1 MFINLFKNINFI
13 YLICFC
19 ALGVSC
25 NLKTNEKKSVNP
37 SQLNQNISDK
47 FNSNYQN
54 YNQKIVFINKLN
66 QKIANFNIAIA
77 DNSKKQITGLMY
89 LKSLPNNLG
98 MLFIKD
104 QPQIISM
111 WMKNTYISLDMI
123 FLDKD
128 FIITKIHHNAQ
139 PLSLEIISSNHQS
152 LAVLEINRGLA
163 KKFQLKI
170 GDSLKFIN

>member
-77 DNSKKQITGLMY
+77 DNSEKQATGLMY
-89 LKSLPNNLG
+89 LKSLPNNFG
-98 MLFIKD
+98 MLFPK
-104 QPQIISM
+104 QKPEIIQM
-111 WMKNTYISLDMI
+111 WMKNTEIPLDMI

-128 FIITKIHHNAQ
+128 FKINKIQ
-139 PLSLEIISSNHQS
+139 SNTEPYSLQIISSDDES
-152 LAVLEINRGLA
+152 IGVLELNGGIA
-163 KKFQLKI
+163 KKLNLKI
-170 GDSLKFIN
+170 GDELKFIK